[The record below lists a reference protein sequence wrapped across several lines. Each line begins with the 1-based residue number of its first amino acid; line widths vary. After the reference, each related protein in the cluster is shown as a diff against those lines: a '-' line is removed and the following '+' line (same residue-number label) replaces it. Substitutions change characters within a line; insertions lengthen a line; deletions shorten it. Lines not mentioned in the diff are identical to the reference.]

1 MTIAHALRPFNDYL
15 AEQKYLTERMQ
26 QVERG
31 LGRVAARLGEPT
43 PISEPLDALD
53 RARELVADM
62 YKQVT
67 VRPLEDAIQAQLD
80 WLGRAE
86 ARLGQADGEPKHDL
100 NRIALDRAL
109 LETLRDGWRALRGKV

>member
-1 MTIAHALRPFNDYL
+1 MTIANTLRPYNDYQ
-15 AEQKYLTERMQ
+15 AEQKYLTGRLQE
-26 QVERG
+26 VERG

-62 YKQVT
+62 VKQVT
-67 VRPLEDAIQAQLD
+67 VRPLEEAIQRQLE

-86 ARLGQADGEPKHDL
+86 ERLGQANGEPKHDL
-100 NRIALDRAL
+100 NRIALDRVL
-109 LETLRDGWRALRGKV
+109 LQSIRDGWRVLRRGV

>member
-1 MTIAHALRPFNDYL
+1 MTLDYALRPFNDYA
-15 AEQKYLTERMQ
+15 AEQSYLTDRMQ

-43 PISEPLDALD
+43 PITEPLDALD
-53 RARELVADM
+53 RARELVADL

-67 VRPLEDAIQAQLD
+67 VRSLEAAVQAQLD
-80 WLGRAE
+80 WLDRAD
-86 ARLGQADGEPKHDL
+86 ARLGLADGEPKHDL

-109 LETLRDGWRALRGKV
+109 LEDLREGWRALRRAV

>member
-1 MTIAHALRPFNDYL
+1 MTVDYALRPFNDYL
-15 AEQKYLTERMQ
+15 PEQAYLSDRMQ

-43 PISEPLDALD
+43 PITEPLDALD

-62 YKQVT
+62 AKQVT
-67 VRPLEDAIQAQLD
+67 VRPLEAAIQAQLA
-80 WLGRAE
+80 WLERAE

-100 NRIALDRAL
+100 NRIALDRVL
-109 LETLRDGWRALRGKV
+109 LEDLREGWRALRREV